1 MDVNVVLSYIAFFA
15 LAGLTLFSALA
26 VVTLRNLLR
35 SALALVVTFIGVAGL
50 YLLLQAEF
58 IAAVQVLLY
67 VGAVTVLILFAIML
81 TERLMEA
88 RLRQFTG
95 KWWLAAPLVLL
106 LLALIVVSLLGAVW
120 VERPKEAL
128 PAEPVASLGQV
139 LMTRYV
145 LPFEIASVLLL
156 VALVGAIVVAWPV
169 RDRLKVVE
177 EMEKRVA
184 RAKAGWKEEKPEGPK
199 DETVEV
205 AR

>member
-1 MDVNVVLSYIAFFA
+1 MDVNTVLTYVAFFA
-15 LAGLTLFSALA
+15 LAGLTLLSALA

-35 SALALVVTFIGVAGL
+35 SALALVVTFIGVAGI

-95 KWWLAAPLVLL
+95 KWWLAVPLVVLV
-106 LLALIVVSLLGAVW
+106 LALIVASLLGAVW
-120 VERPKEAL
+120 VERPKETL
-128 PAEPVASLGQV
+128 PTEPVVSLGEI
-139 LMTRYV
+139 LLTRYV

-156 VALVGAIVVAWPV
+156 VAMVGAIVVAWPV

-177 EMEKRVA
+177 EMEERVA
-184 RAKAGWKEEKPEGPK
+184 RAKAGWKEGPEVSQ
-199 DETVEV
+199 DETVEGV
-205 AR
+205 R

>member
-1 MDVNVVLSYIAFFA
+1 MDVNVVLSYVAFFA
-15 LAGLTLFSALA
+15 LAGLTLLSALA

-35 SALALVVTFIGVAGL
+35 SALALVVTFIGVAGI

-95 KWWLAAPLVLL
+95 KWWLAVPLVVLV
-106 LLALIVVSLLGAVW
+106 LALIVVSILGAVW
-120 VERPKEAL
+120 VEWPRATFPE
-128 PAEPVASLGQV
+128 EPVASLGEV
-139 LMTRYV
+139 LMTRYA

-156 VALVGAIVVAWPV
+156 VAMVGAIVVAWPI
-169 RDRLKVVE
+169 RDRLKAVE
-177 EMEKRVA
+177 EMEERVA
-184 RAKAGWKEEKPEGPK
+184 RAKAGWKSGSEAPK

>member
-1 MDVNVVLSYIAFFA
+1 MDVNVVLSYVAFFA
-15 LAGLTLFSALA
+15 LAGLTLLSALA

-35 SALALVVTFIGVAGL
+35 SALALVVTFIGVAGI

-95 KWWLAAPLVLL
+95 KWWLAVPLVVLV
-106 LLALIVVSLLGAVW
+106 LALVVVALLGAVW

-128 PAEPVASLGQV
+128 PTEPVASLGEV
-139 LMTRYV
+139 LMTRYA

-156 VALVGAIVVAWPV
+156 VAMVGAIVVAWPI
-169 RDRLKVVE
+169 RDRLKAVE
-177 EMEKRVA
+177 EMEKRVI
-184 RAKAGWKEEKPEGPK
+184 RAKAGWKEEKPGTSEG
-199 DETVEV
+199 ERVEV

>member
-1 MDVNVVLSYIAFFA
+1 MDVNVILAYVAFFA
-15 LAGLTLFSALA
+15 LAGLTLLSALA

-35 SALALVVTFIGVAGL
+35 SALALVVTFIGVSGI

-81 TERLMEA
+81 TERLIEA

-95 KWWLAAPLVLL
+95 KWWLAVPMVLL
-106 LLALIVVSLLGAVW
+106 VLALIVVSLLGAVW
-120 VERPKEAL
+120 VERPREVL
-128 PAEPVASLGQV
+128 PEEPVVSLGEV
-139 LMTRYV
+139 LMTRYA

-156 VALVGAIVVAWPV
+156 VAMVGAIVVAWPI
-169 RDRLKVVE
+169 RERLKVVE

-184 RAKAGWKEEKPEGPK
+184 RAKMGWKEEKGEPG
-199 DETVEV
+199 DEPVEV